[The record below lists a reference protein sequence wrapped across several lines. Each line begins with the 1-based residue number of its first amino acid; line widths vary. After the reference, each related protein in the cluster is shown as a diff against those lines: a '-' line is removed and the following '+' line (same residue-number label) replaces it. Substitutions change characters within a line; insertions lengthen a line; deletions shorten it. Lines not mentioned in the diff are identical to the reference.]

1 MQIILTLSG
10 LMNVA
15 LLAAGRLVWKRA
27 RAAEVANFAA
37 DKHRRNAVMDA
48 QHATEVVRAE
58 YLSFASAV
66 SDCIKEVRRDIDR
79 NYCHVHDGHVLDRLA
94 FEFEGARGPV
104 RLDDSLATA
113 IREAGG
119 GEFITDGLMLF
130 SGALIFAWHVH
141 EEARRNAGKV
151 FEVVRESCGT
161 TNRSLWLSKTLALYE
176 RICDHDKGAAIRS
189 LSEVMEHWKHMDVDS
204 AARSIER
211 SLA

>member
-1 MQIILTLSG
+1 MQIILTLSA
-10 LMNVA
+10 LLNVA
-15 LLAAGRLVWKRA
+15 LLGTGWLVWQRT
-27 RAAEVANFAA
+27 RAAEVADFAA
-37 DKHRRNAVMDA
+37 DKQLRKEVMDA

-94 FEFEGARGPV
+94 FEFEGARGPA
-104 RLDDSLATA
+104 RLDDSLANA

-119 GEFITDGLMLF
+119 GEFITDGVMLF

-141 EEARRNAGKV
+141 EEARRNAGQV

-161 TNRSLWLSKTLALYE
+161 TNRSMWLSKTLALYE
-176 RICDHDKGAAIRS
+176 RICDDDKDIAIRS
-189 LSEVMEHWKHMDVDS
+189 LSVVVEHWKHMHVD
-204 AARSIER
+204 AAVRSIEPMP
-211 SLA
+211 A